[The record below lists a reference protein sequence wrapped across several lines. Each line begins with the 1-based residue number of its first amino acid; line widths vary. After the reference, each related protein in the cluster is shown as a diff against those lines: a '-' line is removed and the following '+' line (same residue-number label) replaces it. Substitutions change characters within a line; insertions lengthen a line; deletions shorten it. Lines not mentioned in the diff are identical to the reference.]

1 MAIARCI
8 SNTALAGVVAVI
20 LTGCSPIP
28 TPANTASPSTD
39 TSPAASDSATTLSP
53 AEQDLQDARQA
64 VVKLWQ
70 VVDRLT
76 NDPQA
81 PIQDLDTVATGAT
94 LTMFQQN
101 LVKYRSAKWT
111 GAGASVVEDPVAT
124 FSGTN
129 SEGRSTWTVTAC
141 IDGSNTTLVDADG
154 KSVQGPPYRIRHKST
169 VVERADA
176 FFVAEDA
183 AVGTC

>member
-8 SNTALAGVVAVI
+8 SNTALISVLAVLAGC
-20 LTGCSPIP
+20 TPTP
-28 TPANTASPSTD
+28 TPANTASASTSA
-39 TSPAASDSATTLSP
+39 TPAASASATTLSP
-53 AEQDLQDARQA
+53 AEQDLQDAEQA

-101 LVKYRSAKWT
+101 LVKYRSAKWK
-111 GAGASVVEDPVAT
+111 GSGASLVEDLAAVS
-124 FSGTN
+124 SGTN
-129 SEGRSTWTVTAC
+129 AEGRSTWTVTAC

-169 VVERADA
+169 VVERASTLY
-176 FFVAEDA
+176 VAEDA